1 MSENKQ
7 LFEHYVRIGGTD
19 VRGDLATPYALA
31 QIRGI
36 GIRLAKLITKKAGIP
51 LDLRMGYLS
60 EEEIEKLKEYIEDPK
75 KLNLPHFYLNRQR
88 DIETGEDRHLTSQDL
103 IIIWKEDIDRMKKT
117 RSNKGIR
124 HSLGLKVRGQRTK
137 ATGRRSGRAV
147 GVSKRRER
155 TVK

>member
-1 MSENKQ
+1 MSDNKL

-36 GIRLAKLITKKAGIP
+36 GIRLAKLITKKVGIP

-60 EEEIEKLKEYIEDPK
+60 DEEIEKLKEYIEDPM
-75 KLNLPHFYLNRQR
+75 KLNLPHYYLNRQR
-88 DIETGEDRHLTSQDL
+88 DIETGENRHLVSQDL
-103 IIIWKEDIDRMKKT
+103 IISLKEDIDRMKKT

-155 TVK
+155 VMK